1 MVCACSYKPFVV
13 VFESVS
19 NTAQEAANYVIA
31 SGNNALAAGPMTINS
46 GISVTV
52 PSGSTLVIA

>member
-1 MVCACSYKPFVV
+1 MHIPSLLIM
-13 VFESVS
+13 S
-19 NTAQEAANYVIA
+19 IA
-31 SGNNALAAGPMTINS
+31 SGNNAMAAGPMTINS